1 MPKAEWM
8 NLLHF
13 QSILMLT
20 VLKILFFY
28 ILAKYLFLIK
38 TKKYDIKK
46 TKKVDGYGWIRMII
60 DHNCQCD

>member
-1 MPKAEWM
+1 MDEFVA
-8 NLLHF
+8 F
-13 QSILMLT
+13 SINT
-20 VLKILFFY
+20 YAYCIKNFIFY